1 MAMSGW
7 IKRRHRFRKTGFGC
21 SCGSDADT
29 GFDAGHGHRR
39 RRFGRGAGFRNAAHG
54 HRSDHPLHHAPAAL
68 NQLAPGDAAR
78 VVEIDDGRG
87 FRAKLLAMGL
97 TPGRVVRCIRK
108 NGPNVVCLRLEGQDT
123 EIFINRMMAER
134 IGVEPIDAEAEE
146 KQEEY

>member
-1 MAMSGW
+1 
-7 IKRRHRFRKTGFGC
+7 
-21 SCGSDADT
+21 
-29 GFDAGHGHRR
+29 
-39 RRFGRGAGFRNAAHG
+39 
-54 HRSDHPLHHAPAAL
+54 
-68 NQLAPGDAAR
+68 
-78 VVEIDDGRG
+78 
-87 FRAKLLAMGL
+87 MGL

>member
-21 SCGSDADT
+21 SCSCGADD
-29 GFDAGHGHRR
+29 GFDAEHGHRR
-39 RRFGRGAGFRNAAHG
+39 RRFGRGGRFHHAAERY
-54 HRSDHPLHHAPAAL
+54 RSDRPLHHAPAAL
-68 NQLAPGDAAR
+68 NQLVPGDAAR

-97 TPGRVVRCIRK
+97 TPGCVVRCIRK

-134 IGVEPIDAEAEE
+134 IGVEPIAEEAEE
-146 KQEEY
+146 Q